1 VLDDRPVFGDGPVYP
16 IEEVVFSGSARQHQA
31 KECSSRAC
39 CHLPRLQKRL
49 RTERSAPRFPQALR
63 SHHSHHAFLILRTHF
78 SMSNLGTRGRW
89 GDKAVL
95 LQLVESMWVVKW
107 WGFVRREG
115 ERERERECVCAPRG
129 APLGNGLES
138 VLWFPLHPF
147 VDWLLTYLMVLLD
160 EKEITPSRQHR
171 MYACMHVCMY
181 CCCTPWPS
189 FTLFRLLVFRCD
201 RLQVCAS
208 TGHFFSFYFLKVLVL
223 LLSILLLHWQV
234 AGLIRHK
241 IWGPRSL
248 SFLGVLSGA
257 WLGVGAGIL

>member
-1 VLDDRPVFGDGPVYP
+1 VGQHVSTRQKSAVVEPVATCQDSRKGWERKDLHPV
-16 IEEVVFSGSARQHQA
+16 SH
-31 KECSSRAC
+31 
-39 CHLPRLQKRL
+39 KRYDL
-49 RTERSAPRFPQALR
+49 ITHITLFLSSAPIFQWV
-63 SHHSHHAFLILRTHF
+63 ILGPGAGG
-78 SMSNLGTRGRW
+78 GTRLCCCSLL
-89 GDKAVL
+89 KACGWWSGEVL
-95 LQLVESMWVVKW
+95 W
-107 WGFVRREG
+107 EG
-115 ERERERECVCAPRG
+115 RERERESVCVCVCAQRRSFGQWTRKRTVVSFSSIRRQIINVSHGPVG
-129 APLGNGLES
+129 WEGNY
-138 VLWFPLHPF
+138 
-147 VDWLLTYLMVLLD
+147 TIQ
-160 EKEITPSRQHR
+160 KHR